1 MSTLSERIREL
12 RGNISQQDFADTLSI
27 SRQYVA
33 LLESGKREPS
43 PVLMDAF
50 CHKFGIRRE
59 WLETGAEPMYPEQ
72 VDDGPHALVPDLV
85 DVLSDHPAVL
95 AALRRVVRIMTPA
108 DWDRLNEI
116 IDAVMEEQEKN
127 TPEA

>member
-1 MSTLSERIREL
+1 MKERIKLL
-12 RGNISQQDFADTLSI
+12 RKYLGMNQTEFGSRIGASQAMITSYETGRVVPDTSI
-27 SRQYVA
+27 
-33 LLESGKREPS
+33 LL
-43 PVLMDAF
+43 LI
-50 CHKFGIRRE
+50 CHEFGIRRE
-59 WLETGAEPMYPEQ
+59 WLETGEEPMYPEQ

>member
-1 MSTLSERIREL
+1 MNTRIKEIRLAAHLTQEE
-12 RGNISQQDFADTLSI
+12 FANRICITKS
-27 SRQYVA
+27 SVS
-33 LLESGKREPS
+33 LLESGKNNPS
-43 PVLMDAF
+43 DQTIKLI
-50 CHKFGIRRE
+50 CSEFGIRRE

-116 IDAVMEEQEKN
+116 IDTVMEEQEKN

>member
-1 MSTLSERIREL
+1 MNERIKQVRIASHL
-12 RGNISQQDFADTLSI
+12 TQDKFASTIGITKS
-27 SRQYVA
+27 SVS
-33 LLESGKREPS
+33 LLESGKNNPS
-43 PVLMDAF
+43 DQTIKLI
-50 CHKFGIRRE
+50 CSEFGVRRE
-59 WLETGAEPMYPEQ
+59 WLERGEEPMYMEQ